1 MKSRNKDQLGQTEN
15 KQKITIF
22 KPKYINNFLKNVN
35 RSNTLAKTPRLNKL
49 KRKTMLYAA
58 YVGCIEQI
66 QKVEIKSCNEIHHGY
81 TDKKK
86 PREAINIRQ
95 SRFSARSIKRNKQ
108 TYS

>member
-1 MKSRNKDQLGQTEN
+1 M
-15 KQKITIF
+15 
-22 KPKYINNFLKNVN
+22 PKYINNFLQNVN

-58 YVGCIEQI
+58 YMGCIEQI

>member
-1 MKSRNKDQLGQTEN
+1 MGNINYSW
-15 KQKITIF
+15 KQ
-22 KPKYINNFLKNVN
+22 N
-35 RSNTLAKTPRLNKL
+35 LN

-58 YVGCIEQI
+58 YMGCIEQI
-66 QKVEIKSCNEIHHGY
+66 QTVEIKSCNEIHHIY

-95 SRFSARSIKRNKQ
+95 SRFSARSIKINKQ